1 MNFSGN
7 LIYENGVNLTNRR
20 ALLFT
25 ISDGIEFVNNTV
37 MNHPNHSGVVS
48 ASVTNFNINNSVLYG
63 NNQDLY
69 VLANPSPV
77 VSYSKI
83 GNAPQLD
90 ANYKPLWNASTKSV
104 CIDAGDPSILDAD
117 GTPSDIGAVCA
128 VDHKIDSVP
137 LIQMSSG
144 INWKCFPVIDDI
156 YNDLDI
162 AENFFDEMM
171 QIPNPSLYMVVPEDY
186 QERIYWNNSCW
197 TNDDQVIESV
207 KGYKVYM
214 NTPYTM
220 EISGF
225 LEDPSTV
232 ISLHSGENWIGYFLE
247 DSMKPL
253 DALASVLDDID
264 EIQTKTFTMEKTAL
278 GWLSSD
284 KWTLNYGDLV
294 IVNCTTP
301 CNFYWGENGG
311 GASETSIRPQAQ
323 SFTYTEEADYVP
335 VYVELDSQSR
345 SNPVEIGLFVDGVC
359 KGAEVINESTVQI
372 RAYVSGDSTAFDPG
386 EVTFQLSYGNR
397 MENETISSY
406 RMKDTINHHGTLRP
420 LDFNEDSRSYYI
432 VSFEGDEGSAPQVNQ
447 TVLGQNYPNPFN
459 PATTISYSLIAD
471 GNVELCVFNT
481 KGQKVKTLVNGSTV
495 AGEHSVQW
503 NGTDDSNAKVSSGL
517 YFYRLKTAEKTINR
531 KMVLLK

>member
-1 MNFSGN
+1 
-7 LIYENGVNLTNRR
+7 L
-20 ALLFT
+20 
-25 ISDGIEFVNNTV
+25 
-37 MNHPNHSGVVS
+37 
-48 ASVTNFNINNSVLYG
+48 
-63 NNQDLY
+63 
-69 VLANPSPV
+69 
-77 VSYSKI
+77 
-83 GNAPQLD
+83 
-90 ANYKPLWNASTKSV
+90 
-104 CIDAGDPSILDAD
+104 ILDAD